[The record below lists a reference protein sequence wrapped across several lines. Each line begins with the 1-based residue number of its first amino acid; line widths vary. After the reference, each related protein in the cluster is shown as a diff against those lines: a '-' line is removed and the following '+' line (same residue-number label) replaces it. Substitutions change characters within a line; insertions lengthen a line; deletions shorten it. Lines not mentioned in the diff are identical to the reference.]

1 MTSTLEVGCS
11 PRFVVIE
18 GADRVGKD
26 VQAKILTERLV
37 RSGVLAERFT
47 TPDYSTPVG
56 QAISEHLR
64 THRLEGRTSA
74 EARELECLQAACRYQ
89 VAARVRVAMS
99 AGMWAVCARWWP
111 SALVYGRLDGLV
123 SPDWIVKTYAD
134 LLEPDLC
141 VLLRAPSGDVADRR
155 GSDLY
160 EAHAGRQSEI
170 AVEYARMWE
179 GLQAAG
185 GDKKWAPVD
194 AGGKS
199 IREVADSLWSVVA
212 ALLTS

>member
-1 MTSTLEVGCS
+1 MTSTSSSS

-37 RSGVLAERFT
+37 RSGVSAERFT

-64 THRLEGRTSA
+64 THKLEGRTSA

-89 VAARVRVAMS
+89 VAARVRAAMS

-111 SALVYGRLDGLV
+111 SAIVYGRLDGLV
-123 SPDWIVKTYAD
+123 LQDWIVKTYEE
-134 LLEPDLC
+134 LLQPDLY
-141 VLLRAPSGDVADRR
+141 VLLRVPAGDVAHRR

-160 EAHAGRQSEI
+160 EAHSGRQLEI
-170 AVEYARMWE
+170 AAEYARMWDIF
-179 GLQAAG
+179 QAG
-185 GDKKWAPVD
+185 NYKKWVTVD

-212 ALLTS
+212 ALFTS